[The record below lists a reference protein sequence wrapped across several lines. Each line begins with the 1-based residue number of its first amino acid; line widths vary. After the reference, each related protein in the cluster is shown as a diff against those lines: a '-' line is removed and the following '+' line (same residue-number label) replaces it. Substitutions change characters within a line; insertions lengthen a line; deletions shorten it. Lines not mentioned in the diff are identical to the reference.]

1 MDGGQE
7 NYRGSVSWL
16 QPHIRQKMADVG
28 HLRENPPCLRKQ
40 ALSCLYIAKSLTIRG
55 ERTVMLRSLLIAISE
70 SRRIRSSAERSAL
83 GRRLSKR
90 FVAGVAVEDLVRE
103 AAALNRA
110 GVRVAVDYLGENVS
124 SREDALRVE
133 GRYHELLDE
142 IARHRLDAN
151 VSLKLTHLGLDVD
164 ASMARKTV
172 EGLLEHAIAI
182 GSFLRVDME
191 GSAYTQR
198 TLDLV
203 RELHRRPGAAGHIG
217 TVLQAYL
224 YRTEED
230 ARQLC
235 SEGIRI
241 RLCKG
246 AYQEPASI
254 AYPDK
259 RDVDAKYLR
268 VAKQILVSGLFHGMA
283 THDEK
288 IIGAIQQWTS
298 QEGIPKTAFEFQML
312 HGVRRDL
319 QERLAKEGWGVRC
332 YVPFGTEWY
341 PYFMRRL
348 AERPA
353 NVWFVVK
360 SCWKG

>member
-1 MDGGQE
+1 
-7 NYRGSVSWL
+7 
-16 QPHIRQKMADVG
+16 
-28 HLRENPPCLRKQ
+28 
-40 ALSCLYIAKSLTIRG
+40 
-55 ERTVMLRSLLIAISE
+55 
-70 SRRIRSSAERSAL
+70 
-83 GRRLSKR
+83 
-90 FVAGVAVEDLVRE
+90 
-103 AAALNRA
+103 
-110 GVRVAVDYLGENVS
+110 VRVAVDYLGENVS

-133 GRYHELLDE
+133 ARYHELLDE
-142 IARHRLDAN
+142 IARHKLDAN

-164 ASMARKTV
+164 EAMARKTV
-172 EGLLEHAIAI
+172 EGLLEHAIAV

-191 GSAYTQR
+191 GSAYTER
-198 TLDLV
+198 TLQLV

-230 ARQLC
+230 ARLLC
-235 SEGIRI
+235 AEGLRI

-246 AYQEPASI
+246 AYQESAAI

-259 RDVDAKYLR
+259 KDVDANYLR
-268 VAKQILVSGLFHGMA
+268 VARQILRSGLGSGLFHGLA

-288 IIGAIQQWTS
+288 IIGAIQDWTV

-319 QERLAKEGWGVRC
+319 QVSLANEGWGVRC

-353 NVWFVVK
+353 NVWFLVK